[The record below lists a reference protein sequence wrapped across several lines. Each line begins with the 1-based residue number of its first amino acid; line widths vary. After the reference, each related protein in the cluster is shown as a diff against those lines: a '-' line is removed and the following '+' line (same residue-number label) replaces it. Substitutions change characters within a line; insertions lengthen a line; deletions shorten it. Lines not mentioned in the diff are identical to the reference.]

1 MKCKEEEEEKEENKN
16 KKTNKEKENVSVL
29 NFDVSMS
36 RACHAL
42 ILFGK
47 SPKERHL
54 VQKDSNLYRSK
65 KKKKKKK
72 KKRSAQE
79 ESRLS
84 FSLWRTVVCNQNPSA
99 SWLVAVGKPWSAV

>member
-54 VQKDSNLYRSK
+54 VQKDQICTEAENPRA
-65 KKKKKKK
+65 
-72 KKRSAQE
+72 AQE
-79 ESRLS
+79 DSRLS
-84 FSLWRTVVCNQNPSA
+84 FSLWGPVACNQNPSA
-99 SWLVAVGKPWSAV
+99 SWLVAVGKPWSAA